1 MRVPF
6 LSTMIVFIYDFYF
19 LIIFTILKRCHLDS
33 SMSFNLK
40 CLFSVDI
47 LSYPALQSFKVGLSN
62 EKYLDFFFY
71 LKKILVTFSIFI
83 ITSGLK
89 QYLFTKIWGKK
100 SFKSSPFFARLKYTL
115 LGIYKKNQHKKF
127 WILISSLYALYFPE
141 SCNWSKQFK
150 CSIQISRKPSI
161 KTPNSNS
168 HFFYSFWK
176 HLVIHIMVWLI
187 YLSIY

>member
-1 MRVPF
+1 MRNIRIFF
-6 LSTMIVFIYDFYF
+6 LFKKDFGHF
-19 LIIFTILKRCHLDS
+19 F
-33 SMSFNLK
+33 
-40 CLFSVDI
+40 DI
-47 LSYPALQSFKVGLSN
+47 HNYIRVK
-62 EKYLDFFFY
+62 
-71 LKKILVTFSIFI
+71 TIFI
-83 ITSGLK
+83 HK
-89 QYLFTKIWGKK
+89 NMGKK